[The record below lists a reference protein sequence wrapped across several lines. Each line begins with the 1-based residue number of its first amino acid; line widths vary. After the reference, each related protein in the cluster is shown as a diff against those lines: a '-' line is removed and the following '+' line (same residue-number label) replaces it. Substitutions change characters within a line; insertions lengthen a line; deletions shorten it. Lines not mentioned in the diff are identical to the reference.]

1 MTILGTEL
9 TGPLGL
15 GLAICGLFLIGA
27 LVAAAYRLLV
37 GPSLADRVVA
47 LDLITML
54 LVAFLVVFTLASG
67 MRAYIYAAIALA
79 LIGFLATVAFARYIE
94 RTEGTELE
102 EHD

>member
-9 TGPLGL
+9 AGPLGW
-15 GLAICGLFLIGA
+15 GLAICALFLIGA
-27 LVAAAYRLLV
+27 LVAAAWRLIT

-67 MRAYIYAAIALA
+67 VRAYIYAAIALA

-94 RTEGTELE
+94 RTRDPETERR
-102 EHD
+102 D

>member
-9 TGPLGL
+9 SGPLGW
-15 GLAICGLFLIGA
+15 GLAICALFLIGA
-27 LVAAAYRLLV
+27 LVAAAWRLIT

-67 MRAYIYAAIALA
+67 IRAYIYAAIALA

-94 RTEGTELE
+94 RTKDTDWEGR
-102 EHD
+102 D

>member
-1 MTILGTEL
+1 MILGTEL

-15 GLAICGLFLIGA
+15 GLAICALFLIGA
-27 LVAAAYRLLV
+27 LVAAAWRLV
-37 GPSLADRVVA
+37 TGPSLADRVVA

-94 RTEGTELE
+94 RTESIDYEDRE
-102 EHD
+102 